1 MIDSCVCRRGLVAQ
15 HRACVGSMEAI
26 CFEDGLSELV
36 RDNTLDIFG
45 QLAVAEVAGVSP
57 RIHDCLREQMAREP
71 NNRVRVC
78 WFGEMSYGEIASVWE
93 ALRRARPLEILNS
106 VVSAVRDD
114 DQDHT
119 QLSRALDSIIEPLSL
134 LQRGSVLRGLYA
146 ELSERRDAGF
156 AARAATALGACGEWD
171 QALGVLEQALC
182 EGAGPDITQWNECT
196 LWKHAYLQGEVDTIL
211 SKLAAIPFHRELA
224 DAAEGR
230 AWRLV
235 AYQLRAGRIDLHVPA
250 IAKPDQ
256 PFGYIEAA
264 AMAIAALEGVGSAEQ
279 AVAELRQ
286 LLMPST
292 TMDLVDRAFAGK
304 LTAARIRVGARRKDN
319 AKLSTL
325 AQTRFGAP
333 WSGAV
338 IDALLEEGDWRG
350 AAEFAAQYDPRDHRV
365 IDDRLMNVYCMLQL
379 CLAVAAAGGGDD
391 ASARTHLDEH
401 LDMGRLTGDANQER
415 NQFETLE
422 SSGTHMA
429 GLNLRAATLLAGAAE
444 GVIPR
449 RVLPML
455 LPVLPNGYLS
465 TGLVV

>member
-1 MIDSCVCRRGLVAQ
+1 VR
-15 HRACVGSMEAI
+15 GSMEALR
-26 CFEDGLSELV
+26 FEDGLSALV

-57 RIHDCLREQMAREP
+57 RIHDCLREQVAREP

-106 VVSAVRDD
+106 VASAVRDD

-119 QLSRALDSIIEPLSL
+119 QLSLALASIIEPLIL
-134 LQRGSVLRGLYA
+134 LQRGSVLRGLHA
-146 ELSERRDAGF
+146 ELSEHPDAGF

-171 QALGVLEQALC
+171 EALGILEQAHSEAASL
-182 EGAGPDITQWNECT
+182 GITEWNECT

-211 SKLAAIPFHRELA
+211 PKLAAIPFHRHQP

-235 AYQLRAGRIDLHVPA
+235 AYQLRAGRTGIHVPA

-256 PFGYIEAA
+256 SFGYIEAA
-264 AMAIAALEGVGSAEQ
+264 AMAIAALEGIGSAEQ
-279 AVAELRQ
+279 AVAELRH
-286 LLMPST
+286 LLVPST
-292 TMDLVDRAFAGK
+292 TMDPADRKFAGK
-304 LTAARIRVGARRKDN
+304 LTTARIRVAARRRDY

-333 WSGAV
+333 WSGTV

-350 AAEFAAQYDPRDHRV
+350 AAEFAVQYDPRDHPV
-365 IDDRLMNVYCMLQL
+365 DDSLMNVYCMLQL

-391 ASARTHLDEH
+391 ASARAHLDEH
-401 LDMGRLTGDANQER
+401 LDMGGLNGDANQAR
-415 NQFETLE
+415 NQFETFQPP
-422 SSGTHMA
+422 GTHLA
-429 GLNLRAATLLAGAAE
+429 GLNLRTATLLAGAAE

-455 LPVLPNGYLS
+455 LPVLLNGYLS